1 MLHIYYGEMEGVI
14 NNTEVYFRN
23 TYDPSWIV
31 DDLAK
36 EIILD
41 VDRSVVLG
49 ERCIQS
55 RVLGMIPPEDLSGG
69 TKTLL
74 LMINDD
80 TRIFNASTCGD
91 NCAKWILKIAEKK
104 DLTIR
109 LGHIMDFGE
118 GMFQIHVLNNDQIVT
133 SMADLVIVA
142 HNCLQ
147 ETVV

>member
-31 DDLAK
+31 DGLAK

-55 RVLGMIPPEDLSGG
+55 RVLGMIPPESLSGG

-80 TRIFNASTCGD
+80 TRIFNASTCWD